1 MMMISKILITA
12 AISMT
17 MLACSN
23 PENNAAKT
31 DMEQVPNQPQ
41 QPGSPEPPLQPE
53 APLPPP
59 VKEFKSKTG
68 KVFLFEESHPRGMSL
83 SDISVRFAD
92 DKNSEFTASDI
103 DPVSKVLLADLDNNG
118 FDELYIF
125 TTAAGSGSYGKVH
138 GYASLKDKSLGMVNM
153 PEPSEK
159 DMVKGGNF
167 EGYEGHDEFDILN
180 NELTRFFP
188 VKSDKGTKRTIT
200 YKMVPGE
207 AMYQLVIKSSKL
219 N

>member
-1 MMMISKILITA
+1 MTMKFNILIAA
-12 AISMT
+12 AISISMV
-17 MLACSN
+17 AC
-23 PENNAAKT
+23 NN
-31 DMEQVPNQPQ
+31 Q
-41 QPGSPEPPLQPE
+41 GSQEEKPDVAQAPPEPAQPASPAPPE

-59 VKEFKSKTG
+59 VKELKSKTG
-68 KVFLFEESHPRGMSL
+68 KVFLFAESHPRGMSL

-92 DKNSEFTASDI
+92 DKNSEFTASDL

-118 FDELYIF
+118 FDEIYIF

-159 DMVKGGNF
+159 DMAKGGNF
-167 EGYEGHDEFDILN
+167 EGYEGHDEFDIIN
-180 NELTRFFP
+180 NELIRVFP

>member
-1 MMMISKILITA
+1 MKMKFNILIAA
-12 AISMT
+12 AISISIV
-17 MLACSN
+17 ACNNQGSQEEKPDAVQTPPAPAQ
-23 PENNAAKT
+23 PE
-31 DMEQVPNQPQ
+31 
-41 QPGSPEPPLQPE
+41 SPAPPE

-92 DKNSEFTASDI
+92 DKNAEFTASDI

-118 FDELYIF
+118 FDEIYIF

-138 GYASLKDKSLGMVNM
+138 GYASLKDRSLGMVNM

-159 DMVKGGNF
+159 DMAKGGNF
-167 EGYEGHDEFDILN
+167 EGYEGHDEFDIIN
-180 NELTRFFP
+180 NELIRVFP

-207 AMYQLVIKSSKL
+207 AMYQLVIKSSTL

>member
-1 MMMISKILITA
+1 MKMKFNILIAA
-12 AISMT
+12 AISISMV
-17 MLACSN
+17 ACN
-23 PENNAAKT
+23 
-31 DMEQVPNQPQ
+31 DQ
-41 QPGSPEPPLQPE
+41 GSQEEKPDVAQTPPEPAQPESPAPPE

-138 GYASLKDKSLGMVNM
+138 GYASLKDKSLGMVKM

>member
-1 MMMISKILITA
+1 MKLKIFMAAVISICYL
-12 AISMT
+12 S
-17 MLACSN
+17 CSN
-23 PENNAAKT
+23 PENKTAKQ
-31 DMEQVPNQPQ
+31 DIEQTPDKPAQAE
-41 QPGSPEPPLQPE
+41 SPEPPAPPE

-68 KVFLFEESHPRGMSL
+68 KVFLFEESHPRGMSI

-92 DKNSEFTASDI
+92 DQKSGFTESDV
-103 DPVSKVLLADLDNNG
+103 DPVTKVMMADLDNNG

-153 PEPSEK
+153 PELTEK
-159 DMVKGGNF
+159 DMARGGNF
-167 EGYEGHDEFDILN
+167 EGYEGHDEFDIIN
-180 NELTRFFP
+180 NELIRTFP
-188 VKSDKGTKRTIT
+188 LKSDKGKKITIT

-207 AMYQLVIKSSKL
+207 AMYQLVVKSSRL

>member
-1 MMMISKILITA
+1 MKMKFNILIAA
-12 AISMT
+12 AISISMV
-17 MLACSN
+17 ACN
-23 PENNAAKT
+23 
-31 DMEQVPNQPQ
+31 DQ
-41 QPGSPEPPLQPE
+41 GSQEEKPDVAQTPPEPAQPESPAPPE

>member
-1 MMMISKILITA
+1 MTMKLNILIAA
-12 AISMT
+12 AISIST
-17 MLACSN
+17 IACNNQGSQEEKPDAAQIPPAPAQ
-23 PENNAAKT
+23 PE
-31 DMEQVPNQPQ
+31 
-41 QPGSPEPPLQPE
+41 SPAPPE

-68 KVFLFEESHPRGMSL
+68 KVFLFAESHPRGMSL

-92 DKNSEFTASDI
+92 DKNSEFTASDL

-138 GYASLKDKSLGMVNM
+138 GYASLKDRSLGMVNM

-159 DMVKGGNF
+159 DMAKGGNF
-167 EGYEGHDEFDILN
+167 EGYEGHDEFDIIN
-180 NELTRFFP
+180 NELIRVFP

-207 AMYQLVIKSSKL
+207 AMYQLVIKSSTL